1 MVPVESSSKPAFTG
15 HQKALVLVRQA
26 DGPWREGGRVI
37 GRETEDCQSAPS
49 FPMAYGG
56 RRGNASR
63 SSYIQESGFSFL
75 KLFKGSQ
82 IHEFECLNFVK
93 KILSA
98 LGENPGVDLGRTTF
112 SLELLTTPGATQLE
126 KQLLE

>member
-56 RRGNASR
+56 RQEMQAEAASFR
-63 SSYIQESGFSFL
+63 SQVLAFSNYS
-75 KLFKGSQ
+75 KDHKSM
-82 IHEFECLNFVK
+82 
-93 KILSA
+93 
-98 LGENPGVDLGRTTF
+98 
-112 SLELLTTPGATQLE
+112 SLEYLNL
-126 KQLLE
+126 